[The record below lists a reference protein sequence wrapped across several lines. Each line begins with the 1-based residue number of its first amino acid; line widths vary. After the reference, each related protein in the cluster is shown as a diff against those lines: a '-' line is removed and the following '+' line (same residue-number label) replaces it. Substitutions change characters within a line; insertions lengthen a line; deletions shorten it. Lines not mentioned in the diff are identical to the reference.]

1 LHAQNFCIPNV
12 LIFTSLSKV
21 LKTQA
26 VPALPESDR
35 LHKDHE
41 HAICCTEAQL
51 SKNITA
57 HS

>member
-1 LHAQNFCIPNV
+1 LLNFTI
-12 LIFTSLSKV
+12 

-35 LHKDHE
+35 LDKDHE